1 MHARR
6 PKKPKNQNQN
16 PKTTKANSLQSRI
29 VIVDSGRLCDEMEG
43 TGFVID
49 VPGDFSL
56 I

>member
-1 MHARR
+1 MHVDQRNQKTKTKNLKR
-6 PKKPKNQNQN
+6 QKP
-16 PKTTKANSLQSRI
+16 NSLQSRI

-43 TGFVID
+43 TEFVID

>member
-1 MHARR
+1 MHVDQRNQ
-6 PKKPKNQNQN
+6 KTKTKNLKRQ
-16 PKTTKANSLQSRI
+16 KSNSLQSRI

-56 I
+56 V